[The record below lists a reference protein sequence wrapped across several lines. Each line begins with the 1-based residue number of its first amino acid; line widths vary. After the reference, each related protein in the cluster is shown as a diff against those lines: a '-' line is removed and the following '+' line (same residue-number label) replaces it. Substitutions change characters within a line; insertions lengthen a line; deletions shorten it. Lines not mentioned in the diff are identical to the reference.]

1 MVAGTT
7 EAAIVRFYRSWV
19 FVPGDSRCRIHPVQP
34 VSNSVIPDRQAP
46 AMHPFRFLLPCL
58 FCVAAGD
65 ALFAQ
70 PPQVTSNAPIDFNR
84 GIRPILSNRCL
95 ACHGPDSGQR
105 EAGLRL
111 DDEASATKPL
121 QSGQTA
127 VVPGQ
132 PDASELMRR
141 ITTTDPDIR
150 MPPPEFGAP
159 LTVAE
164 QDLLKHWISQGAP
177 FAKHWSYEPPVRPDV
192 PPAATASANWPKNPI
207 DNFLLQQ
214 LTLRHLQPS
223 PQAEPRTLV
232 RRLYLDLIGL
242 PPTLEEARDW
252 AARLQPESGDP
263 NAVAVFHEE
272 VWQQLIE
279 HLLSQPQFGEHWA
292 RKWLD
297 LARYADSAG
306 YADDPAR
313 TIWPY
318 RDWVIQAINRGM
330 PFDQF
335 TVEQIAG
342 DLLPNP
348 TEDQI
353 IATAFHRNTM
363 TNNEGGTQDEEFRN
377 VAIVDRVNTTM
388 AVWMGT
394 TFACAQCHTHKYDPI
409 SQDEYFQ
416 VFAILNN
423 TEDADRGDDSPKL
436 TLFTPE
442 QKARREL
449 LTNRLA
455 QLKQIFSTPTPQLQQ
470 SQTQWEQRLQA
481 PAEWSRLQAATAIRS
496 SGQAVNLEADHA
508 IFLPT
513 PAEKDN
519 TTIEV
524 PLSALAQNSA
534 LSQQGLAA
542 IQIETL
548 PSNKLPGKGAGYG
561 GGNFVI
567 TEIRAQLIPAAN
579 APAPAKFVRIDIPGE
594 GKILSLAEVQVFS
607 SGSNIAGLGTATQS
621 TTDFEGP
628 APLAIDGNTDGNYQN
643 KSVTHTAISN
653 DPWWELELKTPAPVE
668 KITLWNRLGNGIH
681 TRLANFRIQVLD
693 ADRNELW
700 STTVAD
706 PPNPSAE
713 FSPANYRDIRF
724 IAAAADFHQPGFSPD
739 EVLDGKTEPDNGWA
753 VGGRGNEPHAL
764 TLVPESP
771 ISVRDGGTLRITL
784 EQNSPYAAHLLGQF
798 RLLATPNPTAID
810 RARVPAQ
817 MLAVLLQPAAQ
828 RTPADATALA
838 DYYRREAAPELAADR
853 TELAAL
859 QKEFDAMQ
867 PAASVLVMKELAQD
881 KRRKTLFQ
889 FRGNYLDRG
898 HEVHEGVP
906 AVFAPMPADQP
917 VNRLTFA
924 RWLISRDN
932 PLTARVVANRFWED
946 VFGRGIVGSSEEFGS
961 QGELPTH
968 PEMLDWLAVE
978 LMESGWDTRRLLKLL
993 VSSAAYRQ
1001 TARVTPELAAADPD
1015 NRWLSRGP
1023 RVRLSSEMVRD
1034 QALAVSGLLSPK
1046 MYGPPVKPPQPS
1058 MGLSAAFGSS
1068 TDWQTSTGEDRYRR
1082 AIYTTWRR
1090 SNPYPSMATF
1100 DAPNREVCTLRRN
1113 RTNTPLQALVTL
1125 NDPVYIEA
1133 AQAMARRILQQPGA
1147 DRERLAWAFEQALL
1161 RPPAQ
1166 SELAALEELLA
1177 DARNTATADPEAA
1190 MKLATDPLGP
1200 LPEGIAPADAAAMT
1214 VVSNVILN
1222 LDEMLMKR

>member
-1 MVAGTT
+1 MRFIQLLLLSVFF
-7 EAAIVRFYRSWV
+7 AASGQRLPAQS
-19 FVPGDSRCRIHPVQP
+19 PQS
-34 VSNSVIPDRQAP
+34 AP
-46 AMHPFRFLLPCL
+46 R
-58 FCVAAGD
+58 
-65 ALFAQ
+65 
-70 PPQVTSNAPIDFNR
+70 TPIDFNR

-95 ACHGPDSGQR
+95 ACHGPDSSQR

-111 DDEASATKPL
+111 DDEAIATKSME
-121 QSGQTA
+121 SGKIA

-132 PDASELMRR
+132 PDASELLRR
-141 ITTTDPDIR
+141 ITSSDPDIR

-159 LTVAE
+159 LTAAE
-164 QDLLKHWISQGAP
+164 QALLTDWIRQGAP
-177 FAKHWSYEPPVRPDV
+177 FAKHWSYVPPVRPEV
-192 PPAATASANWPKNPI
+192 PAVTGAATQWLRTPI
-207 DNFLLQQ
+207 DNFIQQQ
-214 LTLRHLQPS
+214 LSRQQLQPS

-232 RRLYLDLIGL
+232 RRLYLDLTGV
-242 PPTLEEARDW
+242 PPTLEQARDW
-252 AARLQPESGDP
+252 AAKLQTTSSDGSP
-263 NAVAVFHEE
+263 AVFHED
-272 VWQQLIE
+272 VWQQLIG
-279 HLLSQPQFGEHWA
+279 HLMSQPQFGEHWA

-318 RDWVIQAINRGM
+318 RDWVIQSVNRGM

-335 TVEQIAG
+335 TIEQIAG

-436 TLFTPE
+436 QLYTPE
-442 QKARREL
+442 QKARREV
-449 LTNRLA
+449 LTARLA
-455 QLKQIFSTPTPQLQQ
+455 ELKQLFSTPTPELQQ
-470 SQTQWEQRLQA
+470 SQLQWEQRLRA
-481 PAEWSRLQAATAIRS
+481 PANWTRLQPAAAIRS
-496 SGQAVNLEADHA
+496 SGNAVSLETEGAV
-508 IFLPT
+508 FLPT
-513 PAEKDN
+513 SAEKDN
-519 TTIEV
+519 TTVDV
-524 PLSALAQNSA
+524 PLAALISTPDLHEQGIAA
-534 LSQQGLAA
+534 L
-542 IQIETL
+542 QIETI
-548 PSNKLPGKGAGYG
+548 PSDKLPGNGAGYG

-567 TEIRAQLIPAAN
+567 TEVRAQLFPAAN
-579 APAPAKFVRIDIPGE
+579 TPPPAKFVRIEIPGD
-594 GKILSLAEVQVFS
+594 GKILSLAEVQVL
-607 SGSNIAGLGTATQS
+607 SGGTNIASLGTATQS
-621 TTDFEGP
+621 STDFDGP
-628 APLAIDGNTDGNYQN
+628 AQLAIDGNTDGNYQN

-653 DPWWELELKTPAPVE
+653 DPWWELKLKSPAPVE
-668 KITLWNRLGNGIH
+668 KIALWNRIGNGIH
-681 TRLANFRIQVLD
+681 TRLANFKIQVLD
-693 ADRNELW
+693 ADRKELW
-700 STTVAD
+700 ATTVAD
-706 PPNPSAE
+706 APNPSAE
-713 FSPANYRDIRF
+713 FNPANYREIRF
-724 IAAAADFHQPGFSPD
+724 LTAAADFQQPGFTPE
-739 EVLDGKTEPDNGWA
+739 EVLDGKTEPENGWA

-771 ISVRDGGTLRITL
+771 ISIRDGGMLRITL
-784 EQNSPYAAHLLGQF
+784 EQNSPYASHLLGHF
-798 RLLATPNPTAID
+798 RLLATANPAAIE
-810 RARVPAQ
+810 RARIPAGL
-817 MLAVLLQPAAQ
+817 LAVLQQPTSE
-828 RTPADATALA
+828 RPDADNAALA
-838 DYYRREAAPELAADR
+838 DYFRREASQELAAAR

-859 QKEFDAMQ
+859 QKEFDSMQ
-867 PAASVLVMKELAQD
+867 PGASVLVMKELPAD

-906 AVFAPMPADQP
+906 AVFAPLPAGETA
-917 VNRLTFA
+917 NRLNFA
-924 RWLISRDN
+924 RWLVSREN
-932 PLTARVVANRFWED
+932 PLTARVVANRYWED
-946 VFGRGIVGSSEEFGS
+946 VFGRGIVASSEEFGS

-968 PEMLDWLAVE
+968 PELLDWLAVE
-978 LMESGWDTRRLLKLL
+978 LMDSGWDTRSLLRLI

-1001 TARVTPELAAADPD
+1001 TSRVTPDLAAADPD

-1034 QALAVSGLLSPK
+1034 QALAVAGLLSPK
-1046 MYGPPVKPPQPS
+1046 MFGPPVKPPQPS

-1125 NDPVYIEA
+1125 NDPVYVEA
-1133 AQAMARRILQQPGA
+1133 AQAMARRILQQPGS

-1161 RPPAQ
+1161 RTPEET
-1166 SELAALEELLA
+1166 ELTVLEELLA
-1177 DARNTATADPEAA
+1177 DSRAAASAEPDAA
-1190 MKLATDPLGP
+1190 MKLASDPLGP
-1200 LPEGIAPADAAAMT
+1200 LPEGITATDAAALT

>member
-1 MVAGTT
+1 MQLIRLLLLGVIC
-7 EAAIVRFYRSWV
+7 AAS
-19 FVPGDSRCRIHPVQP
+19 
-34 VSNSVIPDRQAP
+34 
-46 AMHPFRFLLPCL
+46 
-58 FCVAAGD
+58 GD
-65 ALFAQ
+65 ALSAQ
-70 PPQVTSNAPIDFNR
+70 TPQAASKSTMDFNR
-84 GIRPILSNRCL
+84 AIRPILSNRCL
-95 ACHGPDSGQR
+95 ACHGPDSSQR

-111 DDEASATKPL
+111 DDEAIATMRME
-121 QSGQTA
+121 SGQIA

-132 PDASELMRR
+132 PDSSELLRR
-141 ITTTDPDIR
+141 ITSSDPDIR

-164 QDLLKHWISQGAP
+164 QDLLKEWIRQGAP
-177 FAKHWSYEPPVRPDV
+177 FAKHWSYV
-192 PPAATASANWPKNPI
+192 PPIRPEVPAAAGAAAQWPRTPV
-207 DNFLLQQ
+207 DNFILQQ
-214 LTLRHLQPS
+214 LSRQQLQPS

-242 PPTLEEARDW
+242 PPTLEQAREW
-252 AARLQPESGDP
+252 ADRLQTTSSDGGT
-263 NAVAVFHEE
+263 AVFHEE
-272 VWQQLIE
+272 VWQQLID

-318 RDWVIQAINRGM
+318 RDWVIQSINRGM

-335 TVEQIAG
+335 TIEQIAG

-348 TEDQI
+348 TEDQL

-377 VAIVDRVNTTM
+377 VAIVDRVNTTL

-409 SQDEYFQ
+409 TQDEYFQ

-436 TLFTPE
+436 QLFTPE
-442 QKARREL
+442 QKARREV
-449 LTNRLA
+449 LTARLA
-455 QLKQIFSTPTPQLQQ
+455 ELQHVLSTPTPELQQ
-470 SQTQWEQRLQA
+470 SQSQWEQRLQA
-481 PAEWSRLQAATAIRS
+481 PANWMRLPPSSANRS
-496 SGQAVNLEADHA
+496 SGQSVQLETDGT
-508 IFLPT
+508 IFLPA

-519 TTIEV
+519 TTVEIPV
-524 PLSALAQNSA
+524 AALADTPLLREQGIAA
-534 LSQQGLAA
+534 L
-542 IQIETL
+542 QIETI
-548 PSNKLPGKGAGYG
+548 PSNKLPGNGAGYG

-567 TEIRAQLIPAAN
+567 TEVRAQLIPATN
-579 APAPAKFVRIDIPGE
+579 APAPAKFLRIQIPGDA
-594 GKILSLAEVQVFS
+594 KILSLAEVQVFS
-607 SGSNIAGLGTATQS
+607 GGTNIAGDGTATQS

-628 APLAIDGNTDGNYQN
+628 ARLAIDNNTDGNFQN
-643 KSVTHTAISN
+643 KSVTHTAISK
-653 DPWWELELKTPAPVE
+653 DPWWELELRTAAPVE
-668 KITLWNRLGNGIH
+668 KIAIWNRIGNGIH
-681 TRLANFRIQVLD
+681 TRLANFTIQVLD
-693 ADRNELW
+693 ADRKELW
-700 STTVAD
+700 ATTVAD
-706 PPNPSAE
+706 APNPSAE

-724 IAAAADFHQPGFSPD
+724 IAAAADFQQPGFSPD
-739 EVLDGKTEPDNGWA
+739 EVLDGKTEPENGWA
-753 VGGRGNEPHAL
+753 VGGKGNEPHSL
-764 TLVPESP
+764 TLVPDAP
-771 ISVRDGGTLRITL
+771 ISVGDGGTLRITL
-784 EQNSPYAAHLLGQF
+784 EQNSPYASHLLGQF
-798 RLLATPNPTAID
+798 RLLATTNPAAIE
-810 RARVPAQ
+810 RARVPAGL
-817 MLAVLLQPAAQ
+817 LAVLQQPAAQ
-828 RTPADATALA
+828 RPAADSDALA
-838 DYYRREAAPELAADR
+838 EFYRREAAPELAAAR

-859 QKEFDAMQ
+859 QKEFDSTQ
-867 PAASVLVMKELAQD
+867 PGASVLVMKELAPD

-906 AVFAPMPADQP
+906 AVFAPLPAGES
-917 VNRLTFA
+917 VNRLSFA
-924 RWLISRDN
+924 RWLVSRDN
-932 PLTARVVANRFWED
+932 PLTARVVANRYWED
-946 VFGRGIVGSSEEFGS
+946 VFGRGIVASSEEFGS

-968 PEMLDWLAVE
+968 PELLDWLAVE
-978 LMESGWDTRRLLKLL
+978 FMESGWDTRRLLRLL

-1001 TARVTPELAAADPD
+1001 SARVTPELAAADPD

-1034 QALAVSGLLSPK
+1034 QALAVAGLLSPK

-1125 NDPVYIEA
+1125 NDPVYVEA
-1133 AQAMARRILQQPGA
+1133 AQAMARKILQQPGT

-1161 RPPAQ
+1161 RAPAET
-1166 SELAALEELLA
+1166 ELTALEELLA
-1177 DARNTATADPEAA
+1177 DARASATADPEAA

-1200 LPEGIAPADAAAMT
+1200 LPEGTTAADAAALT